1 MELKLNIYTDKKCKE
16 IEKTLRLNDFELSTG
31 VCEDV
36 LVLIQADKIDDLAA
50 MSEES
55 QAALLIDI
63 ITRNFEQFKDLLKNV
78 FDDLTD
84 EDLSKTKIKEM
95 MTVVAQIIKFS
106 FATLFSAFKTDK
118 SKN

>member
-16 IEKTLRLNDFELSTG
+16 IAKTLIVQDFELSTG

-36 LVLIQADKIDDLAA
+36 LRLIKVDEIDGITA

-55 QAALLIDI
+55 QAELLIDI
-63 ITRNFEQFKDLLKNV
+63 ITNNFEQFKDLLKNV

-95 MTVVAQIIKFS
+95 MRVVALIIKFS

>member
-1 MELKLNIYTDKKCKE
+1 MELKLNIYTNKKCKE
-16 IEKTLRLNDFELSTG
+16 IEKTLTVNDFELSTG

-36 LVLIQADKIDDLAA
+36 LLLVQVDKIDGLAA

-55 QAALLIDI
+55 QAELLIDI

-84 EDLSKTKIKEM
+84 EDLSKTKIKEL
-95 MTVVAQIIKFS
+95 MTVVSQIIKFS

>member
-16 IEKTLRLNDFELSTG
+16 IAKTLIEQDFELSTG

-36 LVLIQADKIDDLAA
+36 LRLIKVDEIDGITA

-55 QAALLIDI
+55 QSELLLDI
-63 ITRNFEQFKDLLKNV
+63 ITNNFEQFKDLLKNV

-84 EDLSKTKIKEM
+84 EDLSRTKIKEM
-95 MTVVAQIIKFS
+95 MHVVAQIIKFS